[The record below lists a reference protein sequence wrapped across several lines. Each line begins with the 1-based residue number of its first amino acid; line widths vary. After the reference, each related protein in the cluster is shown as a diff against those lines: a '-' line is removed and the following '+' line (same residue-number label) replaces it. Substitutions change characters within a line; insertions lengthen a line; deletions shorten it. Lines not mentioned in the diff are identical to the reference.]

1 VVDGIAWRLPAFN
14 QDERHEQCRPA
25 LAEGTMHEHCSA
37 GLEEFRH
44 EPDEGSQRLRI
55 LHPSVVARRQMYAEL
70 PRRQKVFE
78 GLLVRVV
85 RGDERCAPGAFRGDQ
100 GSAAPRL
107 TSDPPSISSAA

>member
-1 VVDGIAWRLPAFN
+1 MIDGISRRVPAFN
-14 QDERHEQCRPA
+14 QDERREQCRPA
-25 LAEGTMHEHCSA
+25 LTEGTVHEHRSA

-44 EPDEGSQRLRI
+44 EPDESSQSLRI
-55 LHPSVVARRQMYAEL
+55 LHPSVVAHRQMHAEL